1 MLVRS
6 RALQLDIIVLQEIS
20 ELHGMNIGII
30 IRLEDPERFGAR
42 IASRSKLMNHTLKT
56 RKPLGLRFHMHDE
69 DFI

>member
-6 RALQLDIIVLQEIS
+6 GALQLDIVVLQEVC
-20 ELHGMNIGII
+20 ELHGMNVGII
-30 IRLEDPERFGAR
+30 IRLEDPERFGTR
-42 IASRSKLMNHTLKT
+42 IASGSKFMNHTLKT